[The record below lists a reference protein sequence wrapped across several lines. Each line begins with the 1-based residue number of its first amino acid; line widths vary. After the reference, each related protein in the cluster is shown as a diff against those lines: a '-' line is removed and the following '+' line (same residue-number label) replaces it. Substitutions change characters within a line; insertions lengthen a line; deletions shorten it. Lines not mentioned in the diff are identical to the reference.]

1 MVRRIGLITP
11 GTRPELAQIEEKI
24 TAERGRIS
32 ELYQVLLNSPAIAHG
47 WETLLTAIRNKNSL
61 PASLREMI
69 ILRVAVLN
77 RADYEF
83 EAHHPHAIKAGL
95 TEQQITSLKNT
106 PIDPSF
112 SELEHLVMQLTDVMT
127 RDIQV
132 PDALY
137 SQVKAHFNDQEI
149 LEVVTTVAAYN
160 MVSRLLNALHVG
172 H

>member
-83 EAHHPHAIKAGL
+83 AAHHPQGDEVK
-95 TEQQITSLKNT
+95 
-106 PIDPSF
+106 
-112 SELEHLVMQLTDVMT
+112 
-127 RDIQV
+127 RDYI
-132 PDALY
+132 
-137 SQVKAHFNDQEI
+137 
-149 LEVVTTVAAYN
+149 EVDTVADWQR
-160 MVSRLLNALHVG
+160 VLNKWYAPA
-172 H
+172 